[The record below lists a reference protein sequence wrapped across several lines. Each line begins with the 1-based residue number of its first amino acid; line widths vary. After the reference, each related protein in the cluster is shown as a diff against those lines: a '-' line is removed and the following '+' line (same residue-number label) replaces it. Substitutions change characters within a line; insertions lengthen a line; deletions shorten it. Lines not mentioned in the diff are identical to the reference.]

1 MQESDGQIY
10 PHHPSPNLILA
21 YKLTA
26 LLQHYVC
33 LKDLVVLAVQILALE
48 VPLIWNDQLLPHR
61 EHACSSSQAQLEGPF
76 CGEHPREKLR
86 LPRLFAAELGP
97 RLPEESLWLSSQGQ
111 EGRWRR
117 RALDSGSL

>member
-33 LKDLVVLAVQILALE
+33 LKDLVVLAVQILALA

-61 EHACSSSQAQLEGPF
+61 EHACSSSQAQFKGHLIHGDF
-76 CGEHPREKLR
+76 LVFLKQ
-86 LPRLFAAELGP
+86 A
-97 RLPEESLWLSSQGQ
+97 LSSD
-111 EGRWRR
+111 
-117 RALDSGSL
+117 L